1 VSSDGG
7 GKRLNL
13 HELSEEEDPAELYI
27 QVNERSVQDEIILE
41 MSMNYMLETLIM
53 LGGENVSRLF
63 LSYDCQPFSENV
75 VGKAIAMLMKWVSS
89 KGQDAYFR
97 LFDSF
102 LSLFQAKGQ

>member
-1 VSSDGG
+1 MA
-7 GKRLNL
+7 L

-27 QVNERSVQDEIILE
+27 QVNHERSLQDEIIFE

-53 LGGENVSRLF
+53 LGGENVARLF
-63 LSYDCQPFSENV
+63 LCYDCQPFSENV

-102 LSLFQAKGQ
+102 LSLFQTKGQ